1 MDEYI
6 DTHLAEKQIREMIEM
21 EHLTRMNSTTI
32 IIDILQMLHL
42 MEGVLNEMNSSHTTR
57 NH

>member
-6 DTHLAEKQIREMIEM
+6 DTPLAEKQIREMIEM

-32 IIDILQMLHL
+32 ITDTLQILYL
-42 MEGVLNEMNSSHTTR
+42 MKGALNKMNSSHTTR
-57 NH
+57 KH